1 MRVVA
6 ALLALA
12 ACTLACAQTFP
23 SKVVK
28 ITTPYSS
35 GSGPDLY
42 SRAFADNFA
51 KVLGQQVIVEP
62 RPGGNGFIAVEA
74 VKKAPPDGHELLV
87 LANSHLTIN
96 PSLFSNVPY
105 DPVNDLTPIVGL
117 YRTPFFITVAT
128 NGKYN
133 SVQDLIAAAKAN
145 PGKIVYGTPYVGS
158 PAHLGSATFEHET
171 GTKMVHVPFKDTLQ
185 IYTAIAN
192 GDVDWSIAT
201 AASTAPMV
209 KAGKV
214 KLIALVGK
222 KRDPLHPDIPT
233 LGEVGGPKDLEVE
246 ARLVLLG
253 PRGMPSA
260 LVEKIHAEAQKAL
273 NTPDMLKRTANLGFA
288 PYAATPEEISKSIR
302 EELKLN
308 AEVIKRVGAKAD

>member
-1 MRVVA
+1 MRSLCFA
-6 ALLALA
+6 LALA
-12 ACTLACAQTFP
+12 FSALAAAQGFP
-23 SKVVK
+23 AKVVK

-51 KVLGQQVIVEP
+51 RVLGQQVIVEP
-62 RPGGNGFIAVEA
+62 RPGGNGFIAAEA
-74 VKKAPPDGHELLV
+74 VKKAQPDGHELLV

-96 PSLFSNVPY
+96 PVLFKNVPY
-105 DPVNDLTPIVGL
+105 DPIADFTPIAGL
-117 YRTPFFITVAT
+117 YRTPFFITVAS

-133 SVQDLIAAAKAN
+133 TVRDLIEAAKAN
-145 PGKIVYGTPYVGS
+145 PGKVIYATPYVGS
-158 PAHLGSATFEHET
+158 PAHLGSAIFEHDT

-201 AASTAPMV
+201 AASTAPMM

-214 KLIALVGK
+214 KLIAVVGT

-246 ARLVLLG
+246 ARLVLLA
-253 PRGMPSA
+253 PRGMASA
-260 LVEKIHAEAQKAL
+260 LVEKINAEAQKAL
-273 NTPDMLKRTANLGFA
+273 SSADMLKRTQNLGFS
-288 PYAATPEEISKSIR
+288 PYSVTPQEISESIR
-302 EELKLN
+302 TELKIN
-308 AEVIKRVGAKAD
+308 AEVIKRVGVKTD